1 MRADSLAGNAAHAPP
16 SRRSTRLTRAPIL
29 VTAGIAMAAGLLGGL
44 ARLGL
49 PAPGSAT
56 ALPVAHG
63 PLMVAA
69 LFGTVIGL
77 ERAVAMGGRWPYLAP
92 LLSGAAG
99 ILLIA
104 GGEPGLAAILSIAAA
119 AILLAGSL
127 LVLRRHPALHA
138 AVLAGGCACLLAGH
152 LVWLAGLLVGDPVPW
167 WIGFLVLVI
176 AGERLELSR
185 VLKPPPGRTA
195 LFLAAAGLLLGG
207 IALSSLR
214 FDGELAVL
222 GPGLLGMALWLA
234 RYDIA
239 RRTIRQSGL
248 VRYVAACLLAGYLWL
263 GVAGLMAMAA
273 PAGAAFVRDAVLH
286 AVFLGFVLTM
296 VFAHA
301 PIILPAVLKVTVPY
315 RPVFYVHVALLHAT
329 LLLRVVADLFGWADL
344 RACAGLGNGAAILVF
359 AASTAYA
366 AWASAR
372 PPNRT

>member
-1 MRADSLAGNAAHAPP
+1 MLAGETAHAAPT
-16 SRRSTRLTRAPIL
+16 SRRATRLTRAPIL
-29 VTAGIAMAAGLLGGL
+29 VLAGLAMAAGLLGGL

-49 PAPGSAT
+49 PAPGSTT
-56 ALPVAHG
+56 ALPVVHG

-92 LLSGAAG
+92 ILSGAAG
-99 ILLIA
+99 VLLIA
-104 GGEPGLAAILSIAAA
+104 GGEPALAAALSIAAA
-119 AILLAGSL
+119 AVLLAGSL

-138 AVLAGGCACLLAGH
+138 AVLAGGCACLLAGNF
-152 LVWLAGLLVGDPVPW
+152 VWLAGPTAGDPVPW

-214 FDGELAVL
+214 FDGDLAVL
-222 GPGLLGMALWLA
+222 GPGLLAMALWLA

-248 VRYVAACLLAGYLWL
+248 VRYVAACLLVGYLWL

-273 PAGAAFVRDAVLH
+273 PADAAFVRDAVLH
-286 AVFLGFVLTM
+286 AIFLGFVLTM

-301 PIILPAVLKVTVPY
+301 PIILPALLKVTVPY
-315 RPVFYVHVALLHAT
+315 RPVFYAHVALLHAT
-329 LLLRVVADLFGWADL
+329 LLLRVVADLFGWVDL

-359 AASTAYA
+359 AALT
-366 AWASAR
+366 AWAAASGRAPTR
-372 PPNRT
+372 SLNKA